1 MPSHMGA
8 GVLLYCLAGKEP
20 KKPDAL
26 KGISRQEAIV
36 GTRET
41 VQLRLCRFS
50 HSCLDVNSHDIM
62 IMYFEE

>member
-8 GVLLYCLAGKEP
+8 GVLLYCLAAKEP

-36 GTRET
+36 AREERCSLGYA
-41 VQLRLCRFS
+41 VSPILAL
-50 HSCLDVNSHDIM
+50 M
-62 IMYFEE
+62 